1 MCAIAVMALGAP
13 SLERSRRNFLPRYGW
28 PPRPYSEAK
37 ALGEQARLT
46 TCRVP
51 RLSTLPPL
59 LRLSGHKPS
68 QEAKCFSVFQRRMS
82 TPTSETMVCAFCTSM
97 PSIRVRS
104 THPRDAVQL
113 PAKVK
118 TRWMPTRVVAS
129 AWFRYGFAPRVDLA
143 FHASQL
149 PVNAFIAYLNL
160 LLIGLVK
167 IQRLFED
174 E

>member
-13 SLERSRRNFLPRYGW
+13 SLELSRRNLAP
-28 PPRPYSEAK
+28 K
-37 ALGEQARLT
+37 ALWLRSRAEAASRSAVEARLI

-129 AWFRYGFAPRVDLA
+129 AWFRNGFAHRVDSG

-149 PVNAFIAYLNL
+149 PVNAFSTCLNL
-160 LLIGLVK
+160 LLVGPVK
-167 IQRLFED
+167 IQALFEN